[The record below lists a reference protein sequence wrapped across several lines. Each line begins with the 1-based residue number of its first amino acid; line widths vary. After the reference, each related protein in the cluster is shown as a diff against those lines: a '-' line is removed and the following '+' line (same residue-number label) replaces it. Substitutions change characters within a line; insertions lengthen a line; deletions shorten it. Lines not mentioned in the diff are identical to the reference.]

1 MTLNR
6 LNAIQS
12 YVSNVNF
19 NAMLGVKSG
28 RPMVNWLIK
37 IARTIGGTVT
47 KSQVLVL
54 ITFSRKCF
62 RLARAS
68 GFTFLVKTLK
78 AHHTNLQQAIG
89 RTPLN
94 DMTPM
99 GVRFA
104 RNAKGYPRIIPVLH
118 RTWIA
123 KGSPFHIKLWMS
135 LFSIYRVLEIPGK
148 LSVSSIVDGFT
159 KGTNPLSYL
168 PAWSSFIKDG
178 FLVALEKR
186 FSTDFLWD
194 CLNERKDALTTL
206 PVVPYQNLSSTPTI
220 AEVQATSVKGLLA
233 TFATWRGH
241 RLLPVLKDWLKATS
255 NISFLNW
262 FEKSLLLAPVL
273 SSYMDAAGTLGKL
286 GLKEEAA
293 GKVRVFAMVDPITQ
307 WVLKPLHD
315 RIFEILRL
323 IPQDGTFDQVRP
335 LGRLVS
341 LQKDNRVGLWS
352 FDLTAATDR
361 IPIVFQAAIMSLLL
375 GAHMANLWMI
385 LLVGRAYRL
394 PDKAAKQLRLGAV
407 HYSVGQPMGALTSW
421 AMLALTHHA
430 LVQWAAY
437 RADVIKIGEWFED
450 YAILGDDLVI
460 ANQMVASEYLVVMK
474 QLGVGVGLHK
484 SLVSASGTA
493 MEFAKRFIV
502 LGANLSP
509 ISLKEVA
516 AAIGN
521 LANLSQ
527 YARIHG
533 LTAKTIAA
541 IAGNG
546 FRAIG
551 AMNRNL
557 LKQSSRMRG
566 IILSLLAPGAVNGL
580 TPLDFL
586 SYEGENTVKSLA
598 EESRQSLFDKFKAA
612 MLDKLQSM
620 EPQLAVI
627 KQLVTVDRTRAHYG
641 TVEFP
646 DNPLINQLFERKMV
660 GEELRWAHTLFEY
673 VYREFYLDVLGEVR
687 DVRTFLDASTL
698 STSAEE
704 WNKLFESLAL
714 LEQKLGALPLFDL
727 DQSRKVGQVKVSLP
741 RWLKMWKWVER

>member
-1 MTLNR
+1 MTFNR

-37 IARTIGGTVT
+37 ITRTIGGTVT

-54 ITFSRKCF
+54 ITFCRYCYQ
-62 RLARAS
+62 LGRAS
-68 GFTFLVKTLK
+68 GMTFLVKTLK

-89 RTPLN
+89 KTPLR

-104 RNAKGYPRIIPVLH
+104 RNAKGFPRVIPVLH

-123 KGSPFHIKLWMS
+123 RGSPFHIKLWMS
-135 LFSIYRVLEIPGK
+135 LFSVYRVLEIPGR
-148 LSVSSIVDGFT
+148 LSVSSIVDGFAE
-159 KGTNPLSYL
+159 GTNPLYYL
-168 PAWSSFIKDG
+168 PAWSSFIRES
-178 FLVALEKR
+178 FLVALEKY

-194 CLNERKDALTTL
+194 CLHERKDALTTL
-206 PVVPYQNLSSTPTI
+206 PVVPYQNLSSTPTL
-220 AEVQATSVKGLLA
+220 AEVQATSVLGLLA

-241 RLLPVLKDWLKATS
+241 RLLPVLRDWLRATS
-255 NISFLNW
+255 NIRFLNW
-262 FEKSLLLAPVL
+262 FEKCLELAPVT
-273 SSYMDAAGTLGKL
+273 SNYMDFAGTLGKL

-323 IPQDGTFDQVRP
+323 IPQDGTFDQTRP
-335 LGRLVS
+335 LERLVS
-341 LQKDNRVGLWS
+341 LQVKGRVGLWS

-361 IPIVFQAAIMSLLL
+361 IPIVFQAAILSLLL
-375 GAHMANLWMI
+375 GAHMANLWMV

-394 PDKAAKQLRLGAV
+394 PDKAATQLGVGRV

-430 LVQWAAY
+430 LVQWAAH
-437 RADVIKIGEWFED
+437 RAGVIKIGEWFED

-460 ANQMVASEYLVVMK
+460 ANQRVASVYLDVMR

-484 SLVSASGTA
+484 SLISATGTA
-493 MEFAKRFIV
+493 LEFAKRFIV

-509 ISLKEVA
+509 ISLRELV

-533 LTAKTIAA
+533 LTRSTIAA

-546 FRAIG
+546 YRAIG
-551 AMNRNL
+551 SMNRNL
-557 LKQSSRMRG
+557 LKQSARMRG
-566 IILSLLAPGAVNGL
+566 IILSLLAPGAVYGL
-580 TPLDFL
+580 TPIEFL
-586 SYEGENTVKSLA
+586 SYEGDSRVKPLS
-598 EESRQSLFDKFKAA
+598 EVDRQSLFDKFKAA
-612 MLDKLQSM
+612 LLDKLQSM

-641 TVEFP
+641 TIEFP
-646 DNPLINQLFERKMV
+646 DNPLVNQLFGWTVV
-660 GEELRWAHTLFEY
+660 GDELAWAHTLFEY

-687 DVRTFLDASTL
+687 DVRTFLDATSL
-698 STSAEE
+698 STTAEE
-704 WNKLFESLAL
+704 WNTAFEAL
-714 LEQKLGALPLFDL
+714 SDLEQRLGALPLFDL
-727 DQSRKVGQVKVSLP
+727 DQSRKMGQVRVSLP
-741 RWLKMWKWVER
+741 RWLKMWKWVVR